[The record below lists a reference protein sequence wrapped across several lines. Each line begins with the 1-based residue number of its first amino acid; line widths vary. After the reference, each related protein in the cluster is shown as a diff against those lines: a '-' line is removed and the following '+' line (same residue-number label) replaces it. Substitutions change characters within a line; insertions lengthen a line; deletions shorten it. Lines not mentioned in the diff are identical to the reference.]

1 MNAKHTPGPWSV
13 THGEIFSNAND
24 ALIAKVMSGA
34 DSAPLLSKAIGSAEA
49 DRNASRIVAC
59 VNACEGMSTD
69 DLMAGRAVLMDS
81 YDALRAENER
91 LREALQ
97 NALNVL
103 AGIATGDLKTVRK
116 DSPAIAQARAALAG
130 GK

>member
-1 MNAKHTPGPWSV
+1 MDAKHTQWEVITRSGWAGSIETPRTSA
-13 THGEIFSNAND
+13 T
-24 ALIAKVMSGA
+24 LI
-34 DSAPLLSKAIGSAEA
+34 I
-49 DRNASRIVAC
+49 N
-59 VNACEGMSTD
+59 TD
-69 DLMAGRAVLMDS
+69 DFDTLEDVRQAVES
-81 YDALRAENER
+81 VPALRAENER

-116 DSPAIAQARAALAG
+116 DSPAIIQARAALAG